1 MTIGVNIAEIYETL
15 AQEREPYPA
24 LIYQEQT
31 ITNRELISTGRR
43 LARGLSELGVKPGDR
58 VAFLLPNSP
67 ELVAGFLAAFRIGAV
82 AAPITVSLGKREVAH
97 ILANAEPKLCVARLD
112 GASGAEE
119 ALLESGV
126 PVARVDGAAVGRTP
140 TYAELIAKP
149 EADTAPVPCQWDDL
163 GVLIYTSGSTGLPK
177 GAMLTLANLI
187 RPGGRLFDENGKRKP
202 VPELPLMPITVL
214 AVPTSHVYGLIIL
227 TAGFYLA
234 QTLILVD
241 RFQAEAVLDLIA
253 RRRPLI
259 FPGVPTMFRYL
270 LDSPRL
276 RDADLSSVLLWVS
289 GAAPLSPAIQEEWK
303 RKTGKEIV
311 QGYGLTETAA
321 YVSAS
326 LLGAPSKPGSI
337 GPPAPGVQIRIVDG
351 EDRELPR
358 GQVGEILIQ
367 GVSVMKGYF
376 REARSTSE
384 VLRDGWLH
392 TGDLGY
398 LDAEGYIFIVDRKK
412 DLIIRGGFNIYP
424 AEVEEVLRLHPA
436 VAEAAVVGAPDP
448 VQGEQVVAFVE
459 LRPGQSA
466 SEEELKEHARGQIAH
481 YKAPSAIVI
490 RDRLP
495 RNFVG
500 KLLRRELKEEAKQLG
515 QRARERGKE
524 RGGHG

>member
-1 MTIGVNIAEIYETL
+1 MN
-15 AQEREPYPA
+15 QW
-24 LIYQEQT
+24 
-31 ITNRELISTGRR
+31 
-43 LARGLSELGVKPGDR
+43 
-58 VAFLLPNSP
+58 
-67 ELVAGFLAAFRIGAV
+67 
-82 AAPITVSLGKREVAH
+82 H
-97 ILANAEPKLCVARLD
+97 I
-112 GASGAEE
+112 
-119 ALLESGV
+119 
-126 PVARVDGAAVGRTP
+126 
-140 TYAELIAKP
+140 
-149 EADTAPVPCQWDDL
+149 
-163 GVLIYTSGSTGLPK
+163 
-177 GAMLTLANLI
+177 
-187 RPGGRLFDENGKRKP
+187 
-202 VPELPLMPITVL
+202 
-214 AVPTSHVYGLIIL
+214 
-227 TAGFYLA
+227 
-234 QTLILVD
+234 
-241 RFQAEAVLDLIA
+241 
-253 RRRPLI
+253 
-259 FPGVPTMFRYL
+259 
-270 LDSPRL
+270 
-276 RDADLSSVLLWVS
+276 
-289 GAAPLSPAIQEEWK
+289 
-303 RKTGKEIV
+303 
-311 QGYGLTETAA
+311 
-321 YVSAS
+321 
-326 LLGAPSKPGSI
+326 
-337 GPPAPGVQIRIVDG
+337 
-351 EDRELPR
+351 
-358 GQVGEILIQ
+358 GEILIQ